1 LSKNKDIMSV
11 SFNKTKE
18 NDMKMLEHLEGKNF
32 SGYVKELIWEEI
44 KKKESSL
51 RIVQKS
57 EKGGIKIVVGR

>member
-1 LSKNKDIMSV
+1 LSKNKDIRSV